1 MGGINQVLGSALSG
15 LLAAQEGMA
24 TEANNTSNVNTP
36 GYAVEGLNQ
45 IETLGTPGPVGGV
58 GTGTSVT
65 SIQRSF
71 DQYVYQE
78 MVQADSVNQAA
89 QVVLSGTSSLSSVF
103 PLASGGAGGLGQIID
118 SLFTAANTVAQD
130 PSNLSSRDA
139 FLSSAQQV
147 VSLFQSV
154 GGELASNISTTN
166 GEITQSV
173 AQINNQA
180 TQIAQINQDILTR
193 SGPTDSA
200 TNSLID
206 QADQLVQ
213 QLGEQ
218 VGVTITPGASG
229 TMDVYLAN
237 GMALVNGATAYSLSA
252 TSGSFNDGTLSIT
265 YKANGENLTNRVSG
279 GQLGGLLSMLSQYT
293 SANDSIGGVATALAS
308 AINGQQTLGLDLN
321 GNLGQALFSVPAPAV
336 FAGTANTGSATVS
349 ATITNS
355 NAFTPGDYILTRTSG
370 GWQAV
375 NTTTGQTS
383 TLGAGPTLSLDGM
396 SVTVSGAAN
405 VGDSFEIEPTL
416 KAATG
421 IAVTTTNPS
430 LIAAASPYV
439 ATAGTLTSSG
449 ISNTNT
455 GTVTMAAGTPTTSGS
470 LPGGT
475 VVIPSTYFGQQLSV
489 KFTSATSF
497 QVYTSGGTAIASG
510 SGTYSSTNGAKF
522 AINYTSPPAP
532 AGEVAT
538 FTLSAGTP
546 VTGDS
551 FVLTPGGTGSNGNM
565 VAMAGLQTANLLSG
579 QTLNDSYTKLVTDIG
594 DRGAEANAAGQAA
607 QSVYNR
613 AQSNEQSISGVNLNE
628 EAANLVQLQ
637 QAYQANAQVIGTIQS
652 LISTLITAM
661 HG

>member
-1 MGGINQVLGSALSG
+1 MGGINQVLDSALSG
-15 LLAAQEGMA
+15 LLAAQQGMA

-45 IETLGTPGPVGGV
+45 IETLGTSGPLGGI
-58 GTGTSVT
+58 GTGTSVV

-71 DQYVYQE
+71 DQYIYQE

-103 PLASGGAGGLGQIID
+103 PLASGGAGGLGQIIG
-118 SLFTAANTVAQD
+118 SLFDAANTVAQD
-130 PSNLSSRDA
+130 PSNLSNRDA

-154 GGELASNISTTN
+154 GSELASNITTAN

-173 AQINNQA
+173 AQINNLAAQV
-180 TQIAQINQDILTR
+180 AQINQDILSQ

-218 VGVTITPGASG
+218 VGVTISAGASG
-229 TMDVYLAN
+229 TMDVYLVN
-237 GMALVNGATAYSLSA
+237 GMALVNGATSYNLSA
-252 TSGSFNDGTLSIT
+252 ASGSFNDGTLSIN
-265 YKANGENLTNRVSG
+265 YSANGEDLTNRISG
-279 GQLGGLLSMLSQYT
+279 GQLGGLLSMRSQYT
-293 SANDSIGGVATALAS
+293 SANESIGGLAVALSS

-321 GNLGQALFSVPAPAV
+321 GNLGQALFSVPAPVV
-336 FAGTANTGSATVS
+336 FASTANTGGATVS
-349 ATITNS
+349 ATISNP

-370 GWQAV
+370 GYQAT
-375 NTTTGQTS
+375 NTTTGQTT

-396 SVTVSGAAN
+396 SVTVSGTAN

-421 IAVTTTNPS
+421 IAVTTTDPS
-430 LIAAASPYV
+430 AIAAAAPYV
-439 ATAGTLTSSG
+439 ATAGTMTSGG
-449 ISNTNT
+449 ISDTNT
-455 GTVTMAAGTPTTSGS
+455 GTVTMTAGAPTASGS
-470 LPGGT
+470 LPAGT
-475 VVIPSTYFGQQLSV
+475 VIVPSAYFGQQLSV
-489 KFTSATSF
+489 KFTSGTTYG
-497 QVYTSGGTAIASG
+497 VYSSGGSFIASG
-510 SGTYSSTNGAKF
+510 TFSGTSGAEL
-522 AINYTSPPAP
+522 AIGYPSPPAP
-532 AGEVAT
+532 AGEIAT
-538 FTLSAGTP
+538 FTLSAGTS
-546 VTGDS
+546 VAGDS
-551 FVLTPGGTGSNGNM
+551 FVLSPGGTGSNGNM
-565 VAMAGLQTANLLSG
+565 VAMADLQTADLLSG
-579 QTLNDSYTKLVTDIG
+579 QTLNDAYTKLVTDIG

-607 QSVYNR
+607 QSVYNQ
-613 AQSNEQSISGVNLNE
+613 AQSNEQSISGVNLDE

-652 LISTLITAM
+652 LISSLITAM
-661 HG
+661 QSG

>member
-1 MGGINQVLGSALSG
+1 MGGINQVLDSALSG

-45 IETLGTPGPVGGV
+45 IETMGTTGPLGGI
-58 GTGTSVT
+58 GTGTSVA

-103 PLASGGAGGLGQIID
+103 PLASGGAGGLGQIIGN
-118 SLFTAANTVAQD
+118 LFDAANTVAQD
-130 PSNLSSRDA
+130 PANLSNRDA

-147 VSLFQSV
+147 ASLFQSV
-154 GGELASNISTTN
+154 GSELASNVTTVN

-173 AQINNQA
+173 AQINNLA
-180 TQIAQINQDILTR
+180 AQIAQINKDILSQ

-218 VGVTITPGASG
+218 VGVTIAPGASG
-229 TMDVYLAN
+229 TLDVYLAG
-237 GMALVNGATAYSLSA
+237 GMALVNGATSYSLSA
-252 TSGSFNDGTLSIT
+252 TSDSFNDGTLSIK
-265 YKANGENLTNRVSG
+265 YAANGEDLTNRISG
-279 GQLGGLLSMLSQYT
+279 GQLGGLLSMRSQYV
-293 SANDSIGGVATALAS
+293 SANDSVGGLAVALAS

-321 GNLGQALFSVPAPAV
+321 GNLGKALFSVPAPVA
-336 FAGTANTGSATVS
+336 FASTGNTGTATLS
-349 ATITNS
+349 ATIANPNT
-355 NAFTPGDYILTRTSG
+355 FTPGDYVLTRTSG
-370 GWQAV
+370 GYQAV
-375 NTTTGQTS
+375 NVATGQT
-383 TLGAGPTLSLDGM
+383 TALGAGPTLSLDGM
-396 SVTVSGAAN
+396 SITVSGTAN

-421 IAVTTTNPS
+421 IAVTTTDPS
-430 LIAAASPYV
+430 AIAAAAPYV
-439 ATAGTLTSSG
+439 ATAGTMTSGG
-449 ISNTNT
+449 ISDSNT
-455 GTVTMAAGTPTTSGS
+455 GNVTMSTGAPTTSGS
-470 LPGGT
+470 LTAGT
-475 VVIPSTYFGQQLSV
+475 VIVPSTYFGQQLSV
-489 KFTSATSF
+489 KFTSATTFNVLNSSNA
-497 QVYTSGGTAIASG
+497 VIA
-510 SGTYSSTNGAKF
+510 SGTYSASNGAAL
-522 AINYTSPPAP
+522 AIGYPSPPAP

-551 FVLTPGGTGSNGNM
+551 FVMTPGGTGNNGNM
-565 VAMAGLQTANLLSG
+565 VAMGDLRTADLLSG

-594 DRGAEANAAGQAA
+594 DRGSEANAAGQAA
-607 QSVYNR
+607 QSVFNR

-652 LISTLITAM
+652 LISTLLTAM